1 MCITVRGPG
10 CPGFLERPREMRSGL
25 LPRLGPSRVE
35 SWRALSGGDQRVRV
49 EHLGRLGEELGQ
61 RGGANICAW
70 RPKDK
75 TGQRRRIDDATRA
88 RPCSLASTR
97 SGGRAV

>member
-10 CPGFLERPREMRSGL
+10 CPVHGVGCPGFLERPREIRSGL

-49 EHLGRLGEELGQ
+49 EHLYERLKSSA
-61 RGGANICAW
+61 GGGCEYLCLEAERQNGAA
-70 RPKDK
+70 PSH
-75 TGQRRRIDDATRA
+75 RRCYPGA
-88 RPCSLASTR
+88 SLL
-97 SGGRAV
+97 SG

>member
-49 EHLGRLGEELGQ
+49 EHLGLSEELGQ
-61 RGGANICAW
+61 RGCEYLCLEAERQNGAA
-70 RPKDK
+70 PSH
-75 TGQRRRIDDATRA
+75 RRCYPGA
-88 RPCSLASTR
+88 SLL
-97 SGGRAV
+97 SG

>member
-1 MCITVRGPG
+1 
-10 CPGFLERPREMRSGL
+10 MRFGL

-61 RGGANICAW
+61 RGGANICLEAE
-70 RPKDK
+70 RQNGAAPSH
-75 TGQRRRIDDATRA
+75 RRCYPGA
-88 RPCSLASTR
+88 SLL
-97 SGGRAV
+97 SG